1 MKCKVWA
8 TCGVDGSGKTTQ
20 VKLLEEYLME
30 RGFRVKRIWFRWT
43 AFFSYSLLALCR
55 LLGYTKWKTISRS
68 NVKYAER
75 RFYMNR
81 ALARLWPWLFTLDT
95 FIYFVFQVELW
106 RVFGYTV
113 LCDRFIPDIL
123 VDLMCE
129 TRDYQLLKRL
139 VGRVLL
145 SLIPK
150 NSKLAIIDVDENI
163 AYHRKHDIPSIDYLK
178 ERRKLY
184 LTLAKTL
191 GIPIVNG
198 ENEANK
204 VYEDILKIL
213 REKEKC

>member
-1 MKCKVWA
+1 MMFHIIA
-8 TCGVDGSGKTTQ
+8 ICGIDGSGKTTQ
-20 VKLLEEYLME
+20 VKLLEKYL
-30 RGFRVKRIWFRWT
+30 RKGSFRVKRVWVRWT
-43 AFFSYSLLALCR
+43 AFLSYPLLALCR
-55 LLGYTKWKTISRS
+55 LLGYTEWKTISRS

-95 FIYFVFQVELW
+95 FIYFIFQVELW
-106 RVFGYTV
+106 SVFSYVV

-129 TRDYQLLKRL
+129 TKDYQLPKRS
-139 VGRVLL
+139 VGRLLL

-184 LTLAKTL
+184 LALAKTL

-204 VYEDILKIL
+204 VYEDILKTL
-213 REKEKC
+213 KEEEKC

>member
-1 MKCKVWA
+1 MWSIIA
-8 TCGVDGSGKTTQ
+8 ICGIDGSGKTTQ
-20 VKLLEEYLME
+20 IRLLEEYLRKE
-30 RGFRVKRIWFRWT
+30 GSKIKRVWFRWP
-43 AFFSYSLLALCR
+43 AFMSYPILALCR
-55 LLGYTKWKTISRS
+55 LLGYTRWRTIDRS
-68 NVKYAER
+68 NIRYAER
-75 RFYMNR
+75 RFYMNK
-81 ALARLWPWLFTLDT
+81 ALATLWPWLFTLDT
-95 FIYFVFQVELW
+95 FIYLVLQIEVW
-106 RVFGYTV
+106 RILGYIV

-129 TRDYQLLKRL
+129 TKDYRLPKCL
-139 VGRVLL
+139 VGRLLL

-178 ERRKLY
+178 DRRKLY

-191 GIPIVNG
+191 GIPIING